1 MPPKDTMMVRWIDGF
16 YGGLIAGVMS
26 AIFHALVS
34 VAWLHDMTLSELF
47 AQVAQ
52 ALPPFHGAPPS
63 WALVGLGVVLWL
75 LVAVAFGILYAL
87 LARHVRSMWRAPG
100 SVVWGLCYG
109 LLVWW
114 LINDVAVPVSGA
126 VVTEPLWVGLLGT
139 VLFYGVLLSEATTMA
154 LRRRRLDLSGPGVV
168 L

>member
-1 MPPKDTMMVRWIDGF
+1 MMVRWIDGF
-16 YGGLIAGVMS
+16 YGGLIAGVTS

-52 ALPPFHGAPPS
+52 ALPPFRGAPVS
-63 WALVGLGVVLWL
+63 WALVGLGIVLWL
-75 LVAVAFGILYAL
+75 LVAVAFGIVYAA
-87 LARHVRSMWRAPG
+87 LARYVGSMWRAPG

-114 LINDVAVPVSGA
+114 LLNDVVVPLTGA
-126 VVTEPLWVGLLGT
+126 VVTEAPWVGLVAT
-139 VLFYGVLLSEATTMA
+139 VVFYGVVLSEATTMA
-154 LRRRRLDLSGPGVV
+154 LRRRRLDLPAPGVV